1 MKILHK
7 GTILTAVLL
16 LAAITGAAAD
26 RETSYVYPPFKHTMG
41 MNRVGSLEL
50 KLFLGPGAK
59 LENPQGMAALKLA
72 NRDDPQTERD
82 DDELSI
88 FLVNSDRGEII
99 YNPSLTAIKRF
110 GERGDGEGRF
120 MNPRGIT
127 VDREGRVA
135 VADTGNHRVVLLELG
150 ARSLAW
156 RGSIESLP
164 PDLGSFTP
172 TDVAFASGKLWVTD
186 YIGNRILRF
195 EPADGAFIDEW
206 RIQGPDSLDG
216 PLALAVQGRRE
227 KWNRSRR
234 FTLLVVDRQGRRIIS
249 FDEQGRRRGVASAEE
264 LLPDP
269 AYFGYPVLDLHGQIL
284 LPDSLGGRIVKL
296 DRALRTLRVLD
307 HIDDDDR
314 PLDHPNSLAL
324 NRRFGQLFIA
334 EARGG
339 TYAWTGTAVTEA
351 TLVAAS
357 AEEERGVKLE
367 YFLAEPSMVSLSL
380 YLPTGEIELQAER
393 RRPAGERREWLDLED
408 IDISLLDKATVIL
421 KATPT
426 YSARKQVKVEQRLRL
441 PPGYTA
447 NRSTNESGGP

>member
-1 MKILHK
+1 MKILYK
-7 GTILTAVLL
+7 KTILTTILLMVAV
-16 LAAITGAAAD
+16 AAAAAD

-41 MNRVGSLEL
+41 MNRVDGLEL

-72 NRDDPQTERD
+72 NRDDPKTERD

-88 FLVNSDRGEII
+88 FLVNSGRGEII
-99 YNPSLTAIKRF
+99 YNPSLTAIKRY
-110 GERGDGEGRF
+110 GERGDGEGQFRD
-120 MNPRGIT
+120 PRGIA
-127 VDREGRVA
+127 VDRAGHVA

-150 ARSLAW
+150 AKALAW
-156 RGSIESLP
+156 RGVIESLP
-164 PDLGSFTP
+164 PGLGSFTP

-186 YIGNRILRF
+186 LAGNRILRF
-195 EPADGAFIDEW
+195 EPEDGTFIDEW
-206 RIQGPDSLDG
+206 RIQEPDSLDG
-216 PLALAVQGRRE
+216 PLALAVQGRQE

-234 FTLLVVDRQGRRIIS
+234 FTLLLVDRKGRRILS
-249 FDEQGRRRGVASAEE
+249 FDEQGQRRGAASTAE

-269 AYFGYPVLDLHGQIL
+269 AYFGYPVIDLHGQIL

-296 DRALRTLRVLD
+296 DRSLRTLRVLD

-314 PLDHPNSLAL
+314 PLDHPNSLAM

-339 TYAWTGTAVTEA
+339 TYAWTGTAVTDA
-351 TLVAAS
+351 ILVPAS
-357 AEEERGVKLE
+357 AEEEQGVKLE

-380 YLPTGEIELQAER
+380 LLPTGELELLAER
-393 RRPAGERREWLDLED
+393 RRPAGERREWLDFTA
-408 IDISLLDKATVIL
+408 LDTPVPANATVVL

-441 PPGYTA
+441 PAGFSARRAP
-447 NRSTNESGGP
+447 NENGGP